1 MSERDSIYTRVHAEM
16 TRISDSFLFHI
27 YTKTCPCTIVISP
40 ESYDILHDVVHEFNS
55 KYPYKIDTT
64 VRETG
69 RLLFDSTGIRR
80 QKELFKKYPQI
91 YITVNV

>member
-1 MSERDSIYTRVHAEM
+1 MCESIYTRVHAEM

-27 YTKTCPCTIVISP
+27 YTKTCPCTMVISS
-40 ESYDILHDVVHEFNS
+40 ESYDILHDVVYEFNL
-55 KYPYKIDTT
+55 KYPYKIHTT

-69 RLLFDSTGIRR
+69 RLLFDSAGIRQ

-91 YITVNV
+91 YITVDL